1 MPLSF
6 VIPAQAG
13 IHRFLRSLDPRLRGD
28 DEQWERGD
36 DEPTCAGMTSQN
48 DLAVRSKNLVLL
60 NAH

>member
-1 MPLSF
+1 LT
-6 VIPAQAG
+6 AQRV
-13 IHRFLRSLDPRLRGD
+13 IHRFLKSLDPRLRGD